1 MHAECPVFTFFA
13 EVGSI
18 DIQGNCVTI
27 SLVSEKE
34 NWNNSPAR
42 RSHSHGSAGYFVHFV
57 GIIKVCIPE
66 PKSLFKFRP
75 QVCLK

>member
-1 MHAECPVFTFFA
+1 MRSAPYSRSFA

-18 DIQGNCVTI
+18 DFQGNCVTI

-34 NWNNSPAR
+34 DWNNSPAR

-57 GIIKVCIPE
+57 GIVKVCIPK
-66 PKSLFKFRP
+66 PISLFKFRP